1 MSKVVIPAVLLGVF
15 LVTATTIMTATT
27 ASAEPDDEQV
37 QKICAKEKNPHCKD
51 SGVGTDSKSPS
62 RNDNVNT
69 DATIPIW

>member
-1 MSKVVIPAVLLGVF
+1 MSKLIIPAVLLVVF
-15 LVTATTIMTATT
+15 LVTATTIMT

-51 SGVGTDSKSPS
+51 SGVGTDGKSVS